1 MCGHSFHENCLGG
14 DKECTRC
21 GYEMRGIIS
30 RKENYMEGARDQ
42 TKFFEALEERKAVG
56 FEVVA

>member
-1 MCGHSFHENCLGG
+1 
-14 DKECTRC
+14 
-21 GYEMRGIIS
+21 MRGIIS